1 MDLVKQK
8 ETIIEN
14 IKALIEAYENGSPMY
29 KVVDGD
35 IETFIGNST
44 LIATEEGE
52 KRITKFFTEG
62 KVIETDLET
71 KEKIFLIAIRESE
84 LETLETVRRY
94 IDILIKIERKCK

>member
-8 ETIIEN
+8 ETIIGN

-29 KVVDGD
+29 DIVDGD

-52 KRITKFFTEG
+52 KRITKFFTEW

-71 KEKIFLIAIRESE
+71 KEKKFLIAIGESE
-84 LETLETVRRY
+84 LEMLETAKHY
-94 IDILIKIERKCK
+94 IDMLIKIERKY

>member
-8 ETIIEN
+8 EMIIEN
-14 IKALIEAYENGSPMY
+14 INALIEAYENGLPMY

-71 KEKIFLIAIRESE
+71 KKKKLLIASEESE
-84 LETLETVRRY
+84 LEMLETAKHY
-94 IDILIKIERKCK
+94 IDMLIKIERKCK

>member
-29 KVVDGD
+29 DIVDED

-71 KEKIFLIAIRESE
+71 KEKKFLIASKESK
-84 LETLETVRRY
+84 LEMLETVRHY
-94 IDILIKIERKCK
+94 IDMLIKIERKY

>member
-8 ETIIEN
+8 ETIIGN

-29 KVVDGD
+29 DIVDED

-44 LIATEEGE
+44 LIATEEDE

-62 KVIETDLET
+62 KAIETDLET
-71 KEKIFLIAIRESE
+71 KEKKFLIASE
-84 LETLETVRRY
+84 ENEIEILKTARHY
-94 IDILIKIERKCK
+94 IDMLIKIERNH

>member
-8 ETIIEN
+8 EMIIEN
-14 IKALIEAYENGSPMY
+14 INALIEAYENGSPMY

-71 KEKIFLIAIRESE
+71 KEKIFLIAICESE

-94 IDILIKIERKCK
+94 IDILIKMERNN

>member
-8 ETIIEN
+8 EMIIGN

-71 KEKIFLIAIRESE
+71 KEKIFLIAIGESE
-84 LETLETVRRY
+84 LEMLETVRHY

>member
-8 ETIIEN
+8 EMIIGN

-71 KEKIFLIAIRESE
+71 KEKIFLIAIGESE
-84 LETLETVRRY
+84 LETLETARRY
-94 IDILIKIERKCK
+94 IDILIKMERNN

>member
-29 KVVDGD
+29 ENVDED

-71 KEKIFLIAIRESE
+71 KEKKFLIACEENEIEM
-84 LETLETVRRY
+84 LETAKHY
-94 IDILIKIERKCK
+94 IDMLIKIERNY

>member
-8 ETIIEN
+8 ETIIGN
-14 IKALIEAYENGSPMY
+14 IKALIEAYENGSPIY
-29 KVVDGD
+29 EVVDED

-44 LIATEEGE
+44 LIATEEDE

-71 KEKIFLIAIRESE
+71 KKKKLLIASEESE
-84 LETLETVRRY
+84 LEMLETAKHY
-94 IDILIKIERKCK
+94 IDMLIKIERKCK

>member
-8 ETIIEN
+8 ETIIGN

-71 KEKIFLIAIRESE
+71 KEKIFLIAIGESE
-84 LETLETVRRY
+84 LEMLETAKHY
-94 IDILIKIERKCK
+94 IDMLIKIERKY

>member
-29 KVVDGD
+29 DIVDED

-71 KEKIFLIAIRESE
+71 KEKKFLIDSGENEIEM
-84 LETLETVRRY
+84 LETVRHY
-94 IDILIKIERKCK
+94 IDMLIKIERKCK